1 MIRKFVPKYAL
12 LLFMIFLILLGFSQ
26 WLLQIVVS
34 LLADFALMLRFAPL
48 LLVLPLLITQ
58 IVIVSL

>member
-1 MIRKFVPKYAL
+1 
-12 LLFMIFLILLGFSQ
+12 MIFLILLGFSQ

>member
-48 LLVLPLLITQ
+48 FLVLPLLITQ